1 MKPQPFYDMIKHGYQ
16 RERKRKTMSK
26 GLILAAGLDPG
37 FQMDIPKQ
45 FVIVD
50 NRPIIVYTLQAF
62 QRHPEIDEIV
72 EIGRAHV

>member
-1 MKPQPFYDMIKHGYQ
+1 
-16 RERKRKTMSK
+16 MSK

-50 NRPIIVYTLQAF
+50 NYRIYTAGVS
-62 QRHPEIDEIV
+62 ETSGD
-72 EIGRAHV
+72 

>member
-1 MKPQPFYDMIKHGYQ
+1 
-16 RERKRKTMSK
+16 MSK

-62 QRHPEIDEIV
+62 QSHPEIDEIV
-72 EIGRAHV
+72 VSCLPGC